1 MAVNI
6 EFGNISS
13 FDCKG
18 NPTSVGPRW
27 RRWKRSFE
35 FLIEAKGITND
46 SQKKALLLH
55 CAGQDVQD
63 VFDTLTDPGPV
74 PERDSEY
81 AKAMRSLDAHFS
93 HQVNIPF
100 ERHQFRQAKQEESET
115 ADQFVLRLFQL
126 SENCEFGEA
135 KEEHPRSID
144 RQMQVAQSSQEIT
157 GSEWK
162 TYTSKSARDCKI
174 NGSG

>member
-6 EFGNISS
+6 EFGNISP

-35 FLIEAKGITND
+35 FFLEAKGVKMD
-46 SQKKALLLH
+46 SQRKALLLH

-63 VFDTLTDPGPV
+63 IFDTLTDPGPF
-74 PERDSEY
+74 PEHDSEY
-81 AKAMRSLDAHFS
+81 SKAMRSLDTHFA

-100 ERHQFRQAKQEESET
+100 ERHQSGRVRNGGSIRAEIVSAVGE
-115 ADQFVLRLFQL
+115 LRIWRSQR
-126 SENCEFGEA
+126 STY
-135 KEEHPRSID
+135 PSSID
-144 RQMQVAQSSQEIT
+144 RQM
-157 GSEWK
+157 
-162 TYTSKSARDCKI
+162 
-174 NGSG
+174 

>member
-1 MAVNI
+1 MVVDI
-6 EFGNISS
+6 EFGNISP

-27 RRWKRSFE
+27 RRWNRSFE
-35 FLIEAKGITND
+35 FFLEAKAIAKD
-46 SQKKALLLH
+46 SQRKALLLH

-63 VFDTLTDPGPV
+63 ILDNLTDPGLV

-81 AKAMRSLDAHFS
+81 AKAMRSLDAHFA

-100 ERHQFRQAKQEESET
+100 ERHQFRQAKQEVSET

-126 SENCEFGEA
+126 SENCKFGEA
-135 KEEHPRSID
+135 RRNISVI
-144 RQMQVAQSSQEIT
+144 S
-157 GSEWK
+157 
-162 TYTSKSARDCKI
+162 
-174 NGSG
+174 